1 MVYDEKDLRRFLA
14 KWQDILRLRDWDI
27 RYVLVNKDWRKSGD
41 IKIDAEDKKAV
52 LLINNFNSRW
62 ANLEELIIHELIH
75 VKLYGMDQLI
85 EGLIYQVFG
94 KNEEDK
100 KLDFAYD
107 KFMRLLETTTE
118 DLAKS
123 FVSVGGEEK
132 ELSFGKLKR
141 QINKEIGEDYE
152 ISKLQEQ
159 L

>member
-1 MVYDEKDLRRFLA
+1 MSYDEKDLKRFLE

-62 ANLEELIIHELIH
+62 PNLEELVIHELIH

-123 FVSVGGEEK
+123 FVSVGGEDK

-141 QINKEIGEDYE
+141 QINEEIGEGYE
-152 ISKLQEQ
+152 ISKLQ
-159 L
+159 